1 MDNFGGGGGMNDA
14 GLSGPNKVVFN
25 YISAC
30 TTEQGIS
37 IDELKVNYVVLFYY

>member
-25 YISAC
+25 YISAS

-37 IDELKVNYVVLFYY
+37 IDELKVNYVTYFHV